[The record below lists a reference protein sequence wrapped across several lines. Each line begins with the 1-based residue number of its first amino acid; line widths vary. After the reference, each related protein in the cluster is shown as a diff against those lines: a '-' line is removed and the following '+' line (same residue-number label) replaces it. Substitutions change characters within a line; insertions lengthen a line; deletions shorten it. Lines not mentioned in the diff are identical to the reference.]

1 MTSRPSSN
9 LTAKYE
15 EERSRAADQSQF
27 VHLQSQIDELR
38 RLIKDQTNRYQV
50 AIEQTRK
57 TESALVQIQ
66 SIIDQHREEVTLNV
80 ERSRRD
86 IADLRREMAA
96 ARIQIDEFTSPMREI
111 VAQIQQLGDARKQDR
126 EYVAGVYG
134 RIEALEQQQPPV
146 QNQIKALE
154 DSQRQ
159 LALQLDRLR
168 DADTI
173 ALQEIRK
180 LAEDAHVERQHVRRQ
195 IVDTQQLIEGYQSE
209 LQGLD
214 SRIVRLDDL
223 QQRLDLT
230 LNTFPEQ
237 FTALHAGVEVLNGEV
252 RRVEQIATDWFML
265 NQERLEEL
273 RQQANEKIDELREI
287 DQNHLQQL
295 SAWLERLDGLIRE
308 LEQRQG
314 RTLTRME
321 QVFQQ
326 HILRIRDLEQR
337 EVTFVKALSSAFVQQ
352 AESIDSEIQRIRR
365 NDLQD

>member
-1 MTSRPSSN
+1 MTRPTSN

-15 EERSRAADQSQF
+15 EERIRAADQSQF

-38 RLIKDQTNRYQV
+38 RLMKDQTNRYQV
-50 AIEQTRK
+50 TIEQTRK
-57 TESALVQIQ
+57 TEAAIAQIQ
-66 SIIDQHREEVTLNV
+66 SIVDEHREEVTLSV

-96 ARIQIDEFTSPMREI
+96 ARLQIDEFTSPMRDI

-134 RIEALEQQQPPV
+134 QIEAIEQQLPPLN
-146 QNQIKALE
+146 NQIKAVE

-159 LALQLDRLR
+159 LAMQLERLR
-168 DADTI
+168 DADTA

-180 LAEDAHVERQHVRRQ
+180 LSEDAQVERQQVRRQ
-195 IVDTQQLIEGYQSE
+195 IVDTQQFVEGFQSDIQALE
-209 LQGLD
+209 
-214 SRIVRLDDL
+214 SRIERLDDL

-237 FTALHAGVEVLNGEV
+237 ITTLHTGVEVLNGEV

-273 RQQANEKIDELREI
+273 RQQSNEKIDELRDI

-295 SAWLERLDGLIRE
+295 SSWLERLDGLIRE

-314 RTLTRME
+314 RSLSRME

-326 HILRIRDLEQR
+326 HLLRIRDLEQR
-337 EVTFVKALSSAFVQQ
+337 EVTFVKALASTLSQQ
-352 AESIDSEIQRIRR
+352 AETIDGEVQRVRR
-365 NDLQD
+365 DDPQS